1 MGQPAALL
9 RAPSGLDLAILAPRS
24 PASRRAKGS
33 RKSASGLSDSTAR
46 SMATRRAVSE
56 TLRMRPLSDRSA
68 VDSEGALL
76 RSGSCMRG
84 PYIRANPIAGIFR
97 LSRQAERIVYP
108 LAMIYGELMRG
119 ESARNKRREFQRAVA
134 AEERA
139 DAARIKSERN
149 WLSPRPET

>member
-33 RKSASGLSDSTAR
+33 RKSASGRSLSTAR
-46 SMATRRAVSE
+46 SRATRRAVSE
-56 TLRMRPLSDRSA
+56 TLRIRPSSDGAA

-84 PYIRANPIAGIFR
+84 PYIWANRIAGIFG
-97 LSRQAERIVYP
+97 LSHRAE
-108 LAMIYGELMRG
+108 ELYTRSPS
-119 ESARNKRREFQRAVA
+119 SAPNSCEATQRAVA
-134 AEERA
+134 AKERA
-139 DAARIKSERN
+139 EAARIKSERN
-149 WLSPRPET
+149 WLRPRPET